1 MRQSDETGVEKII
14 AERLLKLR
22 EELGIS
28 QRKAAEMAGL
38 SQASLNRYEL
48 GIRSMSADALVK
60 LACAYRV
67 TTDYLVGLSDCKTE
81 NTSKFAKYI
90 MRRFV
95 YVD

>member
-28 QRKAAEMAGL
+28 QRKAAEMAGITQGSL
-38 SQASLNRYEL
+38 SKYEY
-48 GIRSMSADALVK
+48 GDRVMNADTLVK